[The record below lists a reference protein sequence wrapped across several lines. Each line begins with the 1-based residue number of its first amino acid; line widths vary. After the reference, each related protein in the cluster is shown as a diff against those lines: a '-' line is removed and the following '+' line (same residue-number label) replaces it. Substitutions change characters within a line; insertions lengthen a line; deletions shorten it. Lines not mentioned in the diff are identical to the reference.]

1 MTPDAD
7 EHRDGLRYRRVLLKL
22 SGEALLGDHEFG
34 IDHAVL
40 GQYARDVKEAVDAGA
55 QVALVIGGGNIFRGV
70 SPEGAKMSSRA
81 HADYMGMLATM
92 INAMA
97 LQDALEAVGLHTRL
111 VSAIDMN
118 EIAEPFIR
126 RRAIRHLEKGRVVV
140 FGAGTGHPYFST
152 DTAAALRAA
161 EVDAEVILKGTRV
174 DGVFTADPE
183 TDAGAQRYHTIF
195 GAEVIQRDLQ
205 VMDLTAVT
213 LAKESGLPI
222 LVFNMNRP
230 GTFAQRPA
238 RRARRHDGPLGPRR
252 GPPRARRRLAHLPPV
267 LAATPARAGDD
278 RQPDRPDDDRPQLAG
293 GLGRGRDGHGGSPGA
308 PLERAQHH
316 PRRPRQPPDA
326 RQRPGG
332 GLR

>member
-1 MTPDAD
+1 MPDPD
-7 EHRDGLRYRRVLLKL
+7 LRYRRVLLKL
-22 SGEALLGDHEFG
+22 SGEALLGDQAFG
-34 IDHAVL
+34 IDHNVL
-40 GQYARDVKEAVDAGA
+40 GQYAREIRGAVEAGA

-70 SPEGAKMSSRA
+70 SPEGAQMSSRA

-161 EVDAEVILKGTRV
+161 EMDAEVILKGTRV

-183 TDAGAQRYHTIF
+183 TDASARRF
-195 GAEVIQRDLQ
+195 GAVHGTEVIQRDLK

-222 LVFNMNRP
+222 LVFNMNTP
-230 GTFAQRPA
+230 GNLLR
-238 RRARRHDGPLGPRR
+238 LLR
-252 GPPRARRRLAHLPPV
+252 GDDVGTLLHWDDAAEPVV
-267 LAATPARAGDD
+267 LA
-278 RQPDRPDDDRPQLAG
+278 
-293 GLGRGRDGHGGSPGA
+293 
-308 PLERAQHH
+308 
-316 PRRPRQPPDA
+316 
-326 RQRPGG
+326 
-332 GLR
+332 